1 MGCNIITS
9 LVGFAFAPILN
20 GAVGTLIYL
29 ANPVKIFNEVYE
41 DGDIVKFLAGDAAT
55 EQGLAVNLEFADVSE
70 AQALIKNMAI
80 EEQDMSSM
88 VKELEAIER
97 NFRRAKNE
105 LPDVLGEL
113 PEVLKA
119 QTDSQ
124 FLTILDY
131 DRSSES
137 VPVYISPETL
147 VPLALLIHDQP
158 LAVFRVS
165 ASQEEQQGQES
176 IASNQN
182 ENPEDRD
189 VVLKDSTVYAD
200 GIENFP
206 YHFAT
211 PNSIMPLRVSKY
223 STSRESVCAAE
234 YAYLLGYQKVG
245 DSLATRMVGK
255 PPSLAKSLTPTRVKL
270 LGDIN
275 SFPYVYAV
283 QTSEGSVD
291 DCEELLEVVD
301 NDVDKID
308 ARIEVEVMLEIESTT
323 VSWSAVEY
331 ACHLGYVDIV
341 KHLLLK

>member
-1 MGCNIITS
+1 MQTALRISRITLQYIPAMGH
-9 LVGFAFAPILN
+9 
-20 GAVGTLIYL
+20 
-29 ANPVKIFNEVYE
+29 
-41 DGDIVKFLAGDAAT
+41 
-55 EQGLAVNLEFADVSE
+55 
-70 AQALIKNMAI
+70 
-80 EEQDMSSM
+80 
-88 VKELEAIER
+88 
-97 NFRRAKNE
+97 
-105 LPDVLGEL
+105 LPCFSISWMDW
-113 PEVLKA
+113 
-119 QTDSQ
+119 
-124 FLTILDY
+124 TIM
-131 DRSSES
+131 
-137 VPVYISPETL
+137 
-147 VPLALLIHDQP
+147 
-158 LAVFRVS
+158 
-165 ASQEEQQGQES
+165 
-176 IASNQN
+176 
-182 ENPEDRD
+182 
-189 VVLKDSTVYAD
+189 K
-200 GIENFP
+200 
-206 YHFAT
+206 T

>member
-1 MGCNIITS
+1 M
-9 LVGFAFAPILN
+9 
-20 GAVGTLIYL
+20 
-29 ANPVKIFNEVYE
+29 E
-41 DGDIVKFLAGDAAT
+41 
-55 EQGLAVNLEFADVSE
+55 
-70 AQALIKNMAI
+70 I

-97 NFRRAKNE
+97 NFRREKNE

>member
-1 MGCNIITS
+1 M
-9 LVGFAFAPILN
+9 
-20 GAVGTLIYL
+20 
-29 ANPVKIFNEVYE
+29 E
-41 DGDIVKFLAGDAAT
+41 
-55 EQGLAVNLEFADVSE
+55 
-70 AQALIKNMAI
+70 I

-97 NFRRAKNE
+97 NFRREKNE

-206 YHFAT
+206 YHFAVHSSDGSLAVFLDLLDGLDNNED